1 MNKLTDSEISEYRT
15 LQKQTEIENKER
27 TAMKT
32 ELKVL
37 AQQGLDKLQKYG
49 FSKYSDIP
57 EFEKMVDE
65 VATKVR
71 SELKEMQDFCSFM
84 AQKKVE
90 KLDIL
95 NNTSSVTD
103 EDDDI

>member
-1 MNKLTDSEISEYRT
+1 MNKLSDAEISEYRT
-15 LQKQTEIENKER
+15 LQKQTDLENKER

-32 ELKVL
+32 EMKVL
-37 AQQGLDKLQKYG
+37 AQQGLEKLQKYG

-57 EFEKMVDE
+57 EFEKMVGE
-65 VATKVR
+65 VATRVR
-71 SELKEMQDFCSFM
+71 TELKEMQEFCSFM

-95 NNTSSVTD
+95 NNTGAMAD